1 MKHLPCH
8 SELHHTRGAPIPP
21 DVLPLHGT
29 DVGRDYL
36 PAASPGSEPG
46 SLTWQLW
53 YATATPLSQC
63 CSMLA
68 GRPAHRRWQR
78 AERHQPSQSDR
89 PCSSVAPNFPSAC
102 YLPTSRLPQVCHHAQ
117 ACQFHGA
124 GEEHVPLTPI
134 YMVPMASPE
143 LPRDE
148 ETEEAEAEDEA
159 EAGVR
164 KSCTRSQSSG
174 PSPFWNRLSN

>member
-1 MKHLPCH
+1 MPLRASSHRGSPNSPRCSALAWYRCWLGLFPWVESGKQ
-8 SELHHTRGAPIPP
+8 TRVAHMAALIRYRYTTQPTLQYVSWTPGTLEMARSREAPTFSI
-21 DVLPLHGT
+21 
-29 DVGRDYL
+29 
-36 PAASPGSEPG
+36 
-46 SLTWQLW
+46 W
-53 YATATPLSQC
+53 
-63 CSMLA
+63 LA
-68 GRPAHRRWQR
+68 MQ
-78 AERHQPSQSDR
+78 
-89 PCSSVAPNFPSAC
+89 CSSVAPNFPSAC

-134 YMVPMASPE
+134 YMVLMASPE

-174 PSPFWNRLSN
+174 PSPFWNWLSN

>member
-1 MKHLPCH
+1 M
-8 SELHHTRGAPIPP
+8 
-21 DVLPLHGT
+21 
-29 DVGRDYL
+29 
-36 PAASPGSEPG
+36 
-46 SLTWQLW
+46 Q
-53 YATATPLSQC
+53 
-63 CSMLA
+63 
-68 GRPAHRRWQR
+68 
-78 AERHQPSQSDR
+78 
-89 PCSSVAPNFPSAC
+89 CSSVAPNFPSAC

-117 ACQFHGA
+117 ACHFHGA

-134 YMVPMASPE
+134 YMVLMASPE

-174 PSPFWNRLSN
+174 PSPF